1 MTPALRLRPF
11 ALWLAAFGFALAV
24 VAVPVLTPAA
34 VAQDVVRPAAGDQQA
49 IRGTIRSQL
58 DAFQMDDGVR
68 AFSYAT
74 PQLRSL
80 FRTPEN
86 FMAMVRG
93 GYQPVYRPQA
103 VEFLDARIVEGQ
115 IGQAVRFVGP
125 DGRAVVAIYTMEQ
138 QPDGSWRIAAVQ
150 LIPIDEVTSWNFSG
164 PGRGNSI

>member
-1 MTPALRLRPF
+1 MTLSLLRRLST
-11 ALWLAAFGFALAV
+11 LWLAAFWLALA
-24 VAVPVLTPAA
+24 AAATPILAPAA
-34 VAQDVVRPAAGDQQA
+34 AAQDVAQDMGRPATGDQQA
-49 IRGTIRSQL
+49 IRGTIRAQL
-58 DAFQMDDGVR
+58 DAFRVDDGAR

-93 GYQPVYRPQA
+93 GYQPVYRPQS
-103 VEFLDARIVEGQ
+103 VEFLDARIVAGR

-138 QPDGSWRIAAVQ
+138 QPDGSWRIAAVR
-150 LIPIDEVTSWNFSG
+150 LIPTDEVTS
-164 PGRGNSI
+164 

>member
-1 MTPALRLRPF
+1 MTPALRHRPF
-11 ALWLAAFGFALAV
+11 ALRLAALWFALA
-24 VAVPVLTPAA
+24 ALGAPLLAPAA
-34 VAQDVVRPAAGDQQA
+34 AAQDVVRPAATDQQA

-58 DAFQMDDGVR
+58 DAFQADDGAR

-74 PQLRSL
+74 PQLRDL

-93 GYQPVYRPQA
+93 GYQPVYRPQS
-103 VEFLDARIVEGQ
+103 VEFLDARILEGR

-150 LIPIDEVTSWNFSG
+150 LIPTNEITS
-164 PGRGNSI
+164 

>member
-1 MTPALRLRPF
+1 MRPALRYRVLAVF
-11 ALWLAAFGFALAV
+11 WLALAALAAPSLAPA
-24 VAVPVLTPAA
+24 VA
-34 VAQDVVRPAAGDQQA
+34 AQDVVRPAAGDQQA

-58 DAFQMDDGVR
+58 DAFQVDDGAL

-74 PQLRSL
+74 PQLRGL
-80 FRTPEN
+80 FGTPEN

-93 GYQPVYRPQA
+93 GYQPVYRPRS
-103 VEFLDARIVEGQ
+103 VEFLDARIVAGEKGER

-150 LIPIDEVTSWNFSG
+150 LIPTNEISS
-164 PGRGNSI
+164 